1 MQKKYIALNTLAE
14 PNGIL
19 IFGGTDDIQL
29 PLCELKQAFS
39 LEEPCYNR
47 SFENLSVKDAAEFYC
62 AYAAELAPQTVLL
75 HIGAA
80 DLTLFE
86 TSAEDFTRYYRQ
98 LIEQIHIHNKHC
110 QIAIVSIKG
119 HNYAELNKH
128 LKYIASSEHCEFC
141 DISGRRLWNPRQTKD
156 VISFVYNT
164 GFIHPLKRSRPLYN
178 LVNIFFGS
186 LAD

>member
-1 MQKKYIALNTLAE
+1 MQKKYIALNALAE

-19 IFGGTDDIQL
+19 IFGGTDDMQL
-29 PLCELKQAFS
+29 PIGELKQAFS

-47 SFENLSVKDAAEFYC
+47 SFESLSVKDAAEFYRT
-62 AYAAELAPQTVLL
+62 YAAELAPQTVLL

-80 DLTLFE
+80 DLTMFE
-86 TSAEDFTRYYRQ
+86 TSAEDFTQYYRQ
-98 LIEQIHIHNKHC
+98 LIEQIRTHNKHC
-110 QIAIVSIKG
+110 QIAIVSIEG
-119 HNYAELNKH
+119 SNYSEMNRQ

-141 DISGRRLWNPRQTKD
+141 DISGRRPWNPRQTKD

-178 LVNIFFGS
+178 LVNIFFGA